1 MPLVVVRRIGLAAV
15 ALAWGLAAAAA
26 APLPAGRADA
36 ANPAEKLRRDLDRV
50 ISLELDQQPLHLA
63 VNQLHEQTKI
73 NFVLDRFTLGQMNVD
88 PEQTTVTLRL
98 KDVKLRS
105 ALRTLLTPYNLS
117 FAIVG
122 DTLLISSEDMAMF
135 RQMRQRVNVDLEK
148 VEFGRALKQM
158 ARETATNLVV
168 DARVG
173 KEALTPVSLQMEDV
187 PLETAVRLMAEMVNL
202 KPVRVGN
209 ALFVTSKVNAAEM
222 RADPDLAPQP
232 QPNNPGQP
240 GVPVAAP
247 PGAAVVVP
255 AAPPAAPPATKPAE
269 GEEDKSKPDKPKP
282 DEEKAKPDKPAEK
295 PAEKPAKPDKPE
307 KPAEKTEK
315 SEKP

>member
-1 MPLVVVRRIGLAAV
+1 V
-15 ALAWGLAAAAA
+15 ALAWGFACAAPA
-26 APLPAGRADA
+26 APLPADKPDA
-36 ANPAEKLRRDLDRV
+36 VNPADKVRKELDRV
-50 ISLELDQQPLHLA
+50 ITIDFDQQPLHLA
-63 VNQLHEQTKI
+63 INQLHEQTKV

-88 PEQTTVTLRL
+88 PEQTTVSLRL

-122 DTLLISSEDMAMF
+122 DTVLISSEDMAMF

-148 VEFGRALKQM
+148 VEFARALRQI

-173 KEALTPVSLQMEDV
+173 KDAQAAVSLQMEDV

-209 ALFVTSKVNAAEM
+209 ALFVTSKANAAEM
-222 RADPDLAPQP
+222 RADPDLAPMP
-232 QPNNPGQP
+232 QPGQP
-240 GVPVAAP
+240 NPGGVPVAVPAP
-247 PGAAVVVP
+247 PAVAVP
-255 AAPPAAPPATKPAE
+255 AAPPAAGGKPTE
-269 GEEDKSKPDKPKP
+269 EEDKPKTDKVKP
-282 DEEKAKPDKPAEK
+282 DEDKPAKPEKTPENKPEKPLDKIEKSEK
-295 PAEKPAKPDKPE
+295 PAEKPGKP
-307 KPAEKTEK
+307 
-315 SEKP
+315 